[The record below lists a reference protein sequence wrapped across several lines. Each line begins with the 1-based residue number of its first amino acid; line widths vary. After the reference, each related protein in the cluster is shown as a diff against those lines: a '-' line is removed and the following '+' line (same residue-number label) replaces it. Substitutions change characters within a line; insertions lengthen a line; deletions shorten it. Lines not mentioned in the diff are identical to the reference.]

1 MSTTEIRELA
11 TENWRLIFKHPIS
24 IHNSRKAFST

>member
-1 MSTTEIRELA
+1 MTEIRELA
-11 TENWRLIFKHPIS
+11 TENRRFIFNTPTS